1 MRHEGK
7 RFSNQEIHID
17 SAEYEGCRF
26 ENCRLIY
33 SGGILR
39 LKNIV
44 FTDVLWIFDGA
55 AANTVQSMTLMYK
68 FDGVGKQIVEEI
80 FSTIT
85 GSTMQRTFWDK
96 RSLEVPAVCETCYTV
111 FGFGIPFGYV
121 ADSVAGPCPQCGSDG
136 RVLNGGIDGAGNLRL
151 LNHHFVSEAFAVL
164 TDSEVSVTDI
174 QNLRAI
180 IDNVKRQ
187 RKTLDE
193 ITSAIRETSE
203 ALSPFANVLTPKLS
217 GDLYQLLAVI
227 TFVESSGDARDI
239 GQDGEV
245 NRILLDELEKA
256 AR

>member
-1 MRHEGK
+1 M
-7 RFSNQEIHID
+7 
-17 SAEYEGCRF
+17 
-26 ENCRLIY
+26 
-33 SGGILR
+33 
-39 LKNIV
+39 KNNV
-44 FTDVLWIFDGA
+44 FTDVKWIFDGA
-55 AANTVQSMTLMYK
+55 AANTVQFMTLMYK
-68 FDGVGKQIVEEI
+68 LDGVGKQIIEEI

-111 FGFGIPFGYV
+111 FSSGIPFGYV
-121 ADSVAGPCPQCGSDG
+121 ADSVAEPCPRCGSHG
-136 RVLNGGIDGAGNLRL
+136 RVLDGGIDGAGRLQL

-164 TDSEVSVTDI
+164 TDSEVSMTDI
-174 QNLRAI
+174 QKLRGI
-180 IDNVKRQ
+180 IDNVRRQ

-193 ITSAIRETSE
+193 ITSPIRETSE

-227 TFVESSGDARDI
+227 IFVESSGGARDI
-239 GQDGEV
+239 RQYGEV